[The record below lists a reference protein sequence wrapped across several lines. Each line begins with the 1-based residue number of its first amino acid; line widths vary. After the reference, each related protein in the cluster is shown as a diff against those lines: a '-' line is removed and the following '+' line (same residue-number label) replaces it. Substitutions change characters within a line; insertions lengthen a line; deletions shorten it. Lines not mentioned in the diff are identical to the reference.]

1 MNPMKYK
8 VGDPVI
14 VMVERGVAKEGDV
27 GVIDAVHS
35 NCYTVG
41 FYATEDALIGNA
53 RYYEDELR
61 PQLEKEEKSSFE
73 KGEKVLTLKEVATY
87 PAGLVGIVM
96 DVYPS
101 KKALAIQVIKDG
113 DEFPAVLP
121 YLEEDVQRI

>member
-1 MNPMKYK
+1 MKKFK

-14 VMVERGVAKEGDV
+14 VMVERGIAKEGDV
-27 GVIDAVHS
+27 GVIDAVHEG
-35 NCYTVG
+35 CYTVG

-61 PQLEKEEKSSFE
+61 PQLEEESHSPFE
-73 KGEKVLTLKEVATY
+73 KGEKVRTLKEVATY
-87 PAGLVGIVM
+87 PAGLLGIVM

-101 KKALAIQVIKDG
+101 SHALAVQVIKSG

-121 YLEEDVQRI
+121 YKEDEVEKVD